1 MTEYQYT
8 VVFEPA
14 EEGGFLAHVPTLNGI
29 TTQGETLEEAK
40 RMAEDAIKG
49 YLETLM
55 QDDLPIPL
63 EHSNERLAVSV

>member
-1 MTEYQYT
+1 M
-8 VVFEPA
+8 VFSLQEA
-14 EEGGFLAHVPTLNGI
+14 QEAIASRDAII